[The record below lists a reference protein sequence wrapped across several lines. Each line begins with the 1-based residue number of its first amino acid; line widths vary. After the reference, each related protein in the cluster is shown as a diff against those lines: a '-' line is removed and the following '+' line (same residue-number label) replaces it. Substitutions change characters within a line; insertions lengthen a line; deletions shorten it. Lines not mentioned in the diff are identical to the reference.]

1 MANMYEYIS
10 ADVQEYWMLV
20 EDALNDA
27 VRYQSNPDAEM
38 LKAIESARHNLRM
51 IISTV
56 NHEALKREL
65 DGIEI

>member
-1 MANMYEYIS
+1 MSKVYEYIS
-10 ADVQEYWMLV
+10 AEVQEYWMLV

-27 VRYQSNPDAEM
+27 VRYQSNPDAGM
-38 LKAIESARHNLRM
+38 LNAIESARHNLRM

-65 DGIEI
+65 DSIEI

>member
-1 MANMYEYIS
+1 MSKVYEYIS
-10 ADVQEYWMLV
+10 AEVQEYWMLV

-27 VRYQSNPDAEM
+27 VRYQPNPDAEM
-38 LKAIESARHNLRM
+38 LKAIEGARHNLRM

-65 DGIEI
+65 DSIEI